1 MSVSV
6 VTVDGAVVRVS
17 GQAFRETFS
26 QRSSGRTAESD
37 GDVTTSS
44 STPLAT
50 GSVALK
56 HQAAQD
62 AGAGRLTLT
71 HATAAKSAL
80 AESILDAEDALT
92 SVHRSWF
99 APAQRPCG
107 PRPDRVDESTI
118 VARHAE
124 AAVRGV
130 PWFDVSKRR
139 QAAQIARRLAHADI
153 DIARRA
159 AEERVQAEERR
170 LDAWWNALCANDP
183 TVVTE
188 HVNGVFAGES
198 GPRAA
203 ALGAAG
209 PVLEVAVLAP
219 GEHVLPA
226 EEVRMGAARTLTIR
240 RASAGHRSELYRQHV
255 AGLLVATARRAL
267 AAAPGAGS
275 VRVHV
280 LRSTC
285 SGPYDDVSL
294 LAVAEIA
301 REDLHRADF
310 GLDAV
315 SLLARIGRGTVLG
328 TGGAEAAM
336 EPVGLDVV
344 PGLAERL
351 AELCCAERQ
360 ASA

>member
-1 MSVSV
+1 MSTSV
-6 VTVDGAVVRVS
+6 VTVDGARVRVS
-17 GQAFRETFS
+17 SPAFRETFS
-26 QRSSGRTAESD
+26 QRSSAGSPAPVGEALAA
-37 GDVTTSS
+37 VPAPTT
-44 STPLAT
+44 T
-50 GSVALK
+50 GSVAR
-56 HQAAQD
+56 HQLPQD
-62 AGAGRLTLT
+62 PGAGRLTLT
-71 HATAAKSAL
+71 HASAATSAL

-99 APAQRPCG
+99 APAQRPCA

-130 PWFDVSKRR
+130 PWFDLSKRR
-139 QAAQIARRLAHADI
+139 QAAQVARRRAHSDI
-153 DIARRA
+153 DVARRA
-159 AEERVQAEERR
+159 AEERVRAEERR
-170 LDAWWNALCANDP
+170 LDAWWKALCANDP
-183 TVVTE
+183 ATVTE
-188 HVNGVFAGES
+188 HVDGVFSREPGA
-198 GPRAA
+198 RAK
-203 ALGAAG
+203 ALGAEG
-209 PVLEVAVLAP
+209 SVLEVAVLAP

-226 EEVRMGAARTLTIR
+226 EEVRMAADRALTIR
-240 RASAGHRSELYRQHV
+240 RASAAHRAELYRQHV

-267 AAAPGAGS
+267 AASPGAGS

-280 LRSTC
+280 LRSTA
-285 SGPYDDVSL
+285 SGSYDDVCL

-315 SLLARIGRGTVLG
+315 SLLGRIGRGAVLG
-328 TGGAEAAM
+328 AAGADKAM
-336 EPVGLDVV
+336 EPVALEVV

-351 AELCCAERQ
+351 AAMCCTERR